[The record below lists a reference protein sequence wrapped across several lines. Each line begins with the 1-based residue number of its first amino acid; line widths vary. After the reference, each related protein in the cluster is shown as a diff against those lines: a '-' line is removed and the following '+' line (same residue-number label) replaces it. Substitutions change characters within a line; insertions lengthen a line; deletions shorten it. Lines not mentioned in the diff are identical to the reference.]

1 LLRVRAGRR
10 RRLPRGGPR
19 RRRGDRRL
27 HVPGAPP
34 GVLRAPRRAERRPQG
49 LHRRLLPARLRRA
62 ARTGPRDARVP
73 APRDR
78 PVVRDHDAADRG
90 AQRRRRRAR
99 PAHRVGR
106 RAPRARRPAALHRL
120 PPRLQDDRRPPH
132 AARDADPGP
141 GLGAAQRAAPRL
153 HRQRARPRGLEH
165 LVPGLRCAA
174 HRARLVRARPLAP
187 HRLRAVPDLRPPP
200 PRPLRGPARH
210 VGAAARPRPD
220 RRRLVLT
227 VGRRAVTSDA
237 AARPG
242 AGATRPPAVAGL
254 FYPADADDLRAA
266 VDRALAA
273 APVVEPDG
281 RPRAVIAPHAG
292 YRYSGATAGAAY
304 RAVAADAEWVERV
317 AVVGPAHRVPVGG
330 VGVGATTA
338 ARWETPLGPVDVDVD
353 AVGDLVACGLAV
365 PADEAH
371 APEHSVEVHLPFLQR
386 VLPGRP
392 VVPLVVGRAPHVR
405 VAAALERLW
414 DDRTLVVVS
423 SDLSHYLDEA
433 TARARDERTRRAI
446 LEGRHGDI
454 GAYDACGCV
463 AIGGL
468 LVAARPRRLVARTLA
483 MTTSAAASGD
493 TSRV

>member
-1 LLRVRAGRR
+1 M
-10 RRLPRGGPR
+10 
-19 RRRGDRRL
+19 
-27 HVPGAPP
+27 
-34 GVLRAPRRAERRPQG
+34 
-49 LHRRLLPARLRRA
+49 
-62 ARTGPRDARVP
+62 
-73 APRDR
+73 
-78 PVVRDHDAADRG
+78 
-90 AQRRRRRAR
+90 
-99 PAHRVGR
+99 
-106 RAPRARRPAALHRL
+106 
-120 PPRLQDDRRPPH
+120 
-132 AARDADPGP
+132 
-141 GLGAAQRAAPRL
+141 
-153 HRQRARPRGLEH
+153 
-165 LVPGLRCAA
+165 
-174 HRARLVRARPLAP
+174 
-187 HRLRAVPDLRPPP
+187 
-200 PRPLRGPARH
+200 
-210 VGAAARPRPD
+210 
-220 RRRLVLT
+220 
-227 VGRRAVTSDA
+227 TSDA

-454 GAYDACGCV
+454 GPYDACGCV

-468 LVAARPRRLVARTLA
+468 LVAARPRPLVARTLA

-493 TSRV
+493 TSRVVGYGSFALAPAGRPEPREAHWLLARARSAIAHELATGEPDPLDDDDVPERLRSPGCSFVTLEREGELAGCIGTLQPSRPLWRDVARNARGAAFADPRFPQLAAGDLDRTAVKVALLSALEPLPATRVDLLAALRPGTDGLVLASGERRAAFLPSVWRTLVTPERFVSALLAKAGLDGGVWPSDLRAWRYTTTDFVG